1 MYTSAKENTLA
12 LPLYRKY
19 LDIEDSYNN
28 PNNINYDNTI
38 LINSKSLHIDLVVP
52 KWNNRSIKLKQLA
65 IDELEGYIVF
75 THSFVK

>member
-1 MYTSAKENTLA
+1 MHTSAKENTSA

-52 KWNNRSIKLKQLA
+52 KWNNRSINLKQLA